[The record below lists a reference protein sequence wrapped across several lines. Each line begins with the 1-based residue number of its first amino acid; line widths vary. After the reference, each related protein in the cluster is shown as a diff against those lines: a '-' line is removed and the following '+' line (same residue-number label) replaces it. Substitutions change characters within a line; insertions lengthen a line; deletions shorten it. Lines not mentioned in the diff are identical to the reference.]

1 MASRKHIDFQKVLE
15 TAIALAD
22 EKGVD
27 DLSLGD
33 IAGQLGI
40 RIPSL
45 YNHISGLPGL
55 RYEMRLWG
63 VRQLTERLRRA
74 AVGKS
79 GEAAV
84 VSIAQAY
91 RAFALAHPGVYPL
104 TPRAPTPD
112 QPELVAAA
120 GELLDIVLAVLDPY
134 GFNEEEKLHAVRALR
149 SVLHGFV
156 DLEAAGGFGMNLD
169 RDESFRQLIQLLVDG
184 LRTRRGQLTTN
195 P

>member
-22 EKGVD
+22 EKG
-27 DLSLGD
+27 LEAMSLAD

-55 RYEMRLWG
+55 RYEMHVWAA
-63 VRQLTERLRRA
+63 RQLVEQIRRA

-79 GEAAV
+79 GEDAV

-104 TPRAPTPD
+104 TPRAPMPD
-112 QPELVAAA
+112 QPELAAA
-120 GELLDIVLAVLDPY
+120 ASELLDIVLAVLDPY

-184 LRTRRGQLTTN
+184 LRTRRDQLTIN

>member
-1 MASRKHIDFQKVLE
+1 MASRKHIDFQRVLE

-22 EKGVD
+22 EKG
-27 DLSLGD
+27 LEALTLAD

-55 RYEMRLWG
+55 RYEMHVWA
-63 VRQLTERLRRA
+63 VRHLVEQTRRA

-79 GEAAV
+79 GDAAI
-84 VSIAQAY
+84 VSVAQAY

-120 GELLDIVLAVLDPY
+120 SELLDIVLAVLEPY
-134 GFNEEEKLHAVRALR
+134 SFSDEEKLHAVRALR

-156 DLEAAGGFGMNLD
+156 DLEAVGGFGMNLD
-169 RDESFRQLIQLLVDG
+169 RDESFRRLVQLLVDG
-184 LRTRRGQLTTN
+184 LRARRDQLTLN
-195 P
+195 S

>member
-1 MASRKHIDFQKVLE
+1 MASRKHIDFQRVLE

-22 EKGVD
+22 EKGLD
-27 DLSLGD
+27 ALSLAD
-33 IAGQLGI
+33 VAGQLGI

-55 RYEMRLWG
+55 RYEMNVWAA
-63 VRQLTERLRRA
+63 RQLVEQIRRA

-79 GEAAV
+79 GGDAIMSV
-84 VSIAQAY
+84 AQAY

-104 TPRAPTPD
+104 TPRAPAPD
-112 QPELVAAA
+112 QPELIAAA
-120 GELLDIVLAVLDPY
+120 QELLDIVLAVLDPY
-134 GFNEEEKLHAVRALR
+134 GFNDEDKLHAIRALR
-149 SVLHGFV
+149 SLMHGFV

-169 RDESFRQLIQLLVDG
+169 RDESYRQLIELLVDG
-184 LRTRRGQLTTN
+184 LRTRSDQLTTN

>member
-27 DLSLGD
+27 ALSLAD
-33 IAGQLGI
+33 VAEQLGI

-55 RYEMRLWG
+55 RYEMNVWAAQ
-63 VRQLTERLRRA
+63 QLVEQIRRA

-79 GEAAV
+79 GEDAV
-84 VSIAQAY
+84 ISIAQAY

-112 QPELVAAA
+112 QPELAAVA
-120 GELLDIVLAVLDPY
+120 GELLEIILAVLDPY

-169 RDESFRQLIQLLVDG
+169 RDESFRRLVQLLVDG
-184 LRTRRGQLTTN
+184 LRVQSTLPAADR
-195 P
+195 

>member
-1 MASRKHIDFQKVLE
+1 MASRKHIDFQRVLE

-22 EKGVD
+22 EKGLEAVT
-27 DLSLGD
+27 LAD

-55 RYEMRLWG
+55 RYQMHVWA
-63 VRQLTERLRRA
+63 VRQLVEQTRRA

-79 GEAAV
+79 GDAAI
-84 VSIAQAY
+84 VSVAGAY

-120 GELLDIVLAVLDPY
+120 QELLDIVLAVLEPY
-134 GFNEEEKLHAVRALR
+134 GFNDEEKLHAVRALR

-169 RDESFRQLIQLLVDG
+169 RDESFRQLVQLLVDG
-184 LRTRRGQLTTN
+184 LRVRRDQLMLN
-195 P
+195 S

>member
-1 MASRKHIDFQKVLE
+1 MASRKHIDFQRVLE

-22 EKGVD
+22 EKGLDAVT
-27 DLSLGD
+27 LAD

-55 RYEMRLWG
+55 RYEMNVWA
-63 VRQLTERLRRA
+63 VRQLGEQLRRA
-74 AVGKS
+74 AVGKA
-79 GEAAV
+79 GEAAI
-84 VSIAQAY
+84 VSIAHAY
-91 RAFALAHPGVYPL
+91 RAFALAHPGLYPL
-104 TPRAPTPD
+104 TPRAPTAD

-120 GELLDIVLAVLDPY
+120 QEVLDILFVVLEPY
-134 GFNEEEKLHAVRALR
+134 GFDEEEKLHAIRALR

-169 RDESFRQLIQLLVDG
+169 RDESFRRLVQLLVDG
-184 LRTRRGQLTTN
+184 LRARRDQLMLSA
-195 P
+195 

>member
-22 EKGVD
+22 EKGLDAVT
-27 DLSLGD
+27 LAD
-33 IAGQLGI
+33 IAEQLGI

-55 RYEMRLWG
+55 RYEMNVWA
-63 VRQLTERLRRA
+63 VRQLVEQIRRA

-79 GEAAV
+79 GEDAL

-112 QPELVAAA
+112 QLELGAAA
-120 GELLDIVLAVLDPY
+120 AELLEIILAVLDPY
-134 GFNEEEKLHAVRALR
+134 GFSEEEKLHAVRALR

-169 RDESFRQLIQLLVDG
+169 RDESFRQLVQLLVDG
-184 LRTRRGQLTTN
+184 LRTRRDQLTAN

>member
-15 TAIALAD
+15 TAIVLAD

-27 DLSLGD
+27 TLSLAD
-33 IAGQLGI
+33 VAGQLGI

-55 RYEMRLWG
+55 RYEMTLWAA
-63 VRQLTERLRRA
+63 RQLVEQIRRA

-79 GEAAV
+79 GEDALI
-84 VSIAQAY
+84 SIAQAY

-120 GELLDIVLAVLDPY
+120 QELLDIVLAVLDPY

-169 RDESFRQLIQLLVDG
+169 RDESFRRLVQLLVDG
-184 LRTRRGQLTTN
+184 LRTRRDQLTTH

>member
-1 MASRKHIDFQKVLE
+1 MASRKHVDFQKVLE

-22 EKGVD
+22 EKGLD
-27 DLSLGD
+27 ALSLGD
-33 IAGQLGI
+33 VAGQLGI

-55 RYEMRLWG
+55 RYEMNVWAA
-63 VRQLTERLRRA
+63 RQLTEQLRRA

-79 GEAAV
+79 GEDAI
-84 VSIAQAY
+84 VSVAQAY

-112 QPELVAAA
+112 QPELVAIA
-120 GELLDIVLAVLDPY
+120 GELLDIVLAVVDPY
-134 GFNEEEKLHAVRALR
+134 GFNEEEKFHAVRALR

-184 LRTRRGQLTTN
+184 LRTRRDQLTIN